1 MNTDS
6 HDTYYVFDTN
16 GKGPL
21 ELTLNKAAEQGW
33 EVVQVLYV
41 EGTCRTIFR
50 DPASAVDPTK
60 DSHSAFDDKVSSKN
74 EEVTVTGLG
83 QNEKMDVITSY
94 RLRGWEIL
102 SMETPPHE
110 RGATKYNITFRKF

>member
-1 MNTDS
+1 
-6 HDTYYVFDTN
+6 
-16 GKGPL
+16 
-21 ELTLNKAAEQGW
+21 
-33 EVVQVLYV
+33 
-41 EGTCRTIFR
+41 
-50 DPASAVDPTK
+50 VDPTK
-60 DSHSAFDDKVSSKN
+60 DSHSAFDDEVSSKN

-102 SMETPPHE
+102 SMETGPHE